1 MLGSPCTDSK
11 PHHSPQDEEAELLL
25 LPHHQRQR
33 PRVTLV
39 PVPLGRLASLRKN
52 RKVDASS
59 PFRASPG
66 LCGIL
71 GPLRA
76 KGGMW
81 CSPGTDISKH
91 PPPSGL
97 LLPRPQQKGPLPPLP
112 PFGLVASRSN
122 GKADAADTTRVS
134 LVVGGI
140 LGPLLAKGCIG
151 CSPRNYNDSPSL
163 PPMPMPCWL
172 RLRLSEQ
179 RAANG

>member
-1 MLGSPCTDSK
+1 MDAPATIHASRGIGGILGLLRADGCMLGSPCTDSK

-76 KGGMW
+76 KGGT
-81 CSPGTDISKH
+81 S
-91 PPPSGL
+91 
-97 LLPRPQQKGPLPPLP
+97 
-112 PFGLVASRSN
+112 
-122 GKADAADTTRVS
+122 
-134 LVVGGI
+134 
-140 LGPLLAKGCIG
+140 
-151 CSPRNYNDSPSL
+151 
-163 PPMPMPCWL
+163 
-172 RLRLSEQ
+172 
-179 RAANG
+179 